1 MLLNTSHELHIGG
14 PVKGLTQY
22 TYDISDVLKEAITA
36 AKDLFLKY
44 LQKYYQ
50 VRCGQPSKLSSDRRR
65 RAVRRDVEGCW
76 P

>member
-1 MLLNTSHELHIGG
+1 MLLKTSHELHTGG
-14 PVKGLTQY
+14 PVQRLTQY

-50 VRCGQPSKLSSDRRR
+50 ALWDRRR
-65 RAVRRDVEGCW
+65 RAVRRDGEGCW
-76 P
+76 L